1 MEGLGRPHRVKGRRV
16 VALTST
22 KKEWLIVC
30 ATIRY
35 VGMIVLVLALG
46 FSIINPILGVVLI
59 LPVAFG
65 SNLALRLLVEVS
77 FRSLVLYAVYVG
89 AVLGLAGLWLLSVI
103 SAGVA
108 AIVLVPIAVSYWIL
122 SWYAK

>member
-1 MEGLGRPHRVKGRRV
+1 M
-16 VALTST
+16 
-22 KKEWLIVC
+22 
-30 ATIRY
+30 RY
-35 VGMIVLVLALG
+35 VGMIVLVLALL

-59 LPVAFG
+59 LAVAFG

-77 FRSLVLYAVYVG
+77 SRSLVLYAVYVG

>member
-1 MEGLGRPHRVKGRRV
+1 
-16 VALTST
+16 
-22 KKEWLIVC
+22 
-30 ATIRY
+30 
-35 VGMIVLVLALG
+35 MIVLVLALG

-59 LPVAFG
+59 LAVAFG

-89 AVLGLAGLWLLSVI
+89 AVLSLAGLWLLSVI

>member
-1 MEGLGRPHRVKGRRV
+1 
-16 VALTST
+16 
-22 KKEWLIVC
+22 
-30 ATIRY
+30 
-35 VGMIVLVLALG
+35 MIVLVLALV

-59 LPVAFG
+59 LAVAFG

-108 AIVLVPIAVSYWIL
+108 VIVFVPIAVSYWIL

>member
-1 MEGLGRPHRVKGRRV
+1 M
-16 VALTST
+16 VALTPT
-22 KKEWLIVC
+22 KKKWLIVC
-30 ATIRY
+30 VTMRY
-35 VGMIVLVLALG
+35 VGMIVLVLALL

-59 LPVAFG
+59 LAVAFG

-89 AVLGLAGLWLLSVI
+89 AVLGLAGLWLFSVI

-108 AIVLVPIAVSYWIL
+108 VIVFVPIAVGYWIL

>member
-1 MEGLGRPHRVKGRRV
+1 M
-16 VALTST
+16 VAVTPT
-22 KKEWLIVC
+22 KKKWLIVC
-30 ATIRY
+30 VTIRY
-35 VGMIVLVLALG
+35 VGMIVLVLALV

-59 LPVAFG
+59 LAVAFG

>member
-1 MEGLGRPHRVKGRRV
+1 V

-59 LPVAFG
+59 LAVAFG

>member
-1 MEGLGRPHRVKGRRV
+1 M
-16 VALTST
+16 VALTPT
-22 KKEWLIVC
+22 KKKWLIVC
-30 ATIRY
+30 VTMRY
-35 VGMIVLVLALG
+35 VGMIVLVLALL

-59 LPVAFG
+59 LAVAFG

-77 FRSLVLYAVYVG
+77 FRSLVLYGVYVG

-108 AIVLVPIAVSYWIL
+108 VIVFVPIAVGYWIL

>member
-1 MEGLGRPHRVKGRRV
+1 L
-16 VALTST
+16 VAVTPT
-22 KKEWLIVC
+22 KKKWLIVC
-30 ATIRY
+30 VTIRY
-35 VGMIVLVLALG
+35 VGMIVLVLALV

-59 LPVAFG
+59 LAVAFG

-108 AIVLVPIAVSYWIL
+108 VIVFVPIAVSYWIL

>member
-1 MEGLGRPHRVKGRRV
+1 
-16 VALTST
+16 
-22 KKEWLIVC
+22 
-30 ATIRY
+30 
-35 VGMIVLVLALG
+35 MIVLVLALV

-59 LPVAFG
+59 LAVAFG